1 LSGTHFLPRSGA
13 ATKKQNWLIGRTR
26 MNGVTMWI
34 RDGVL
39 SSRPKKE
46 NGLEYQDKSLFDQFG
61 MVRVFSD
68 ASGTTVQWNM
78 GCPNWASLM
87 LAAKL
92 VSACAAPYAIK
103 YFNSGWF
110 KETLPDAAS
119 TEDRIEALMFKSDV
133 RLSDRAFTKV
143 IVPDLQLMPDGLR
156 QALEKGDAPDSYSV
170 VCSVEPERE
179 QSHVEHV
186 GKDSL
191 IARIWGISP
200 NSYPCLNGHSYDRAV
215 TPEYFRVVETG
226 RAHYD
231 HVLASMVRPN
241 GELHWLGYH
250 RVILPDF
257 KEGRKRVR
265 IVSELAPVDIQ
276 LL

>member
-1 LSGTHFLPRSGA
+1 
-13 ATKKQNWLIGRTR
+13 
-26 MNGVTMWI
+26 MNGVVMWI
-34 RDGVL
+34 RDGAL
-39 SSRPKKE
+39 AARPVKE
-46 NGLEYQDKSLFDQFG
+46 NGQAYQDKSLFDQFG
-61 MVRVFSD
+61 MVRISSD
-68 ASGTTVQWNM
+68 AKGTTIQWNM
-78 GCPNWASLM
+78 ACPNWASLM

-92 VSACAAPYAIK
+92 VSACAAPYSLK
-103 YFNSGWF
+103 FFNSGWF
-110 KETLPDAAS
+110 VETLQDSTS

-143 IVPDLQLMPDGLR
+143 VVPNLNIIPEVLR
-156 QALEKGDAPDSYSV
+156 DALASGDAPDNYSV
-170 VCSVEPERE
+170 VCAVEPERE
-179 QSHVEHV
+179 YSHVEHV
-186 GKDSL
+186 GKNSL

-226 RAHYD
+226 KPHYD

>member
-1 LSGTHFLPRSGA
+1 
-13 ATKKQNWLIGRTR
+13 
-26 MNGVTMWI
+26 MWI
-34 RDGVL
+34 RDGAIAQ
-39 SSRPKKE
+39 RPRRE
-46 NGLEYQDKSLFDQFG
+46 NGVEYQDKTLYNQFG
-61 MVRVFSD
+61 MVRVHSNEQ
-68 ASGTTVQWNM
+68 GTLVQWNM
-78 GCPNWASLM
+78 ACPNWASLM
-87 LAAKL
+87 LAGRL
-92 VSACAAPYAIK
+92 VVACVAPFTLR

-110 KETLPDAAS
+110 TEVHADAS
-119 TEDRIEALMFKSDV
+119 TVADRIEALIFKSDV
-133 RLSDRAFTKV
+133 RLSDRAYTTVV
-143 IVPDLQLMPDGLR
+143 IPDLQIVPESLR
-156 QALEKGDAPDSYSV
+156 LALQTGDAPDNRSV
-170 VCSVEPERE
+170 VCAVEPERE
-179 QSHVEHV
+179 SSHVEHV

-215 TPEYFRVVETG
+215 TPEYFKVIETG

-257 KEGRKRVR
+257 KESRKRVR
-265 IVSELAPVDIQ
+265 VISELAPVSIQ

>member
-1 LSGTHFLPRSGA
+1 
-13 ATKKQNWLIGRTR
+13 

-34 RDGVL
+34 RDGAFAAQ
-39 SSRPKKE
+39 PKKE
-46 NGLEYQDKSLFDQFG
+46 NGAALQDKALFDQFG
-61 MVRVFSD
+61 MVKIHTD
-68 ASGTTVQWNM
+68 ETGTVVQWSM
-78 GCPNWASLM
+78 ACPNWASLM

-92 VSACAAPYAIK
+92 MPACAAPFTLK
-103 YFNSGWF
+103 YFRSGWF
-110 KETLPDAAS
+110 TEPLPDASSA
-119 TEDRIEALMFKSDV
+119 EDRIEALIFKSDV
-133 RLSDRAFTKV
+133 RLSVRAYTTVV
-143 IVPDLQLMPDGLR
+143 IPDMDVVPENLR
-156 QALEKGDAPDSYSV
+156 LAWETGDAPDNRSV

-179 QSHVEHV
+179 STHVEHV

-191 IARIWGISP
+191 IARIWGVSP

-250 RVILPDF
+250 RVILPDL
-257 KEGRKRVR
+257 KQGRKRVR
-265 IVSELAPVDIQ
+265 IVSEMAPVQIQ

>member
-1 LSGTHFLPRSGA
+1 
-13 ATKKQNWLIGRTR
+13 

-46 NGLEYQDKSLFDQFG
+46 NNQEYQDKALFDQLG
-61 MVRVFSD
+61 MVCISSD
-68 ASGTTVQWNM
+68 VKGTSVQWNM
-78 GCPNWASLM
+78 ACPNWASLM
-87 LAAKL
+87 LAARL
-92 VSACAAPYAIK
+92 IPACAGPFTLK

-110 KETLPDAAS
+110 QEVLTDATVTA
-119 TEDRIEALMFKSDV
+119 DRIEALIFKSDV
-133 RLSDRAFTKV
+133 RLSERAYTKV
-143 IVPDLQLMPDGLR
+143 VVPDLNVIPQGLR
-156 QALEKGDAPDSYSV
+156 HALETGESPNNTSV
-170 VCSVEPERE
+170 ICAVEPERE
-179 QSHVEHV
+179 YCQVEHV

-191 IARIWGISP
+191 IARIWGVSP

-226 RAHYD
+226 RPHYD

-241 GELHWLGYH
+241 GELQWYGYH

-257 KEGRKRVR
+257 KENRKRVR
-265 IVSELAPVDIQ
+265 VVSELAPVNIQ